1 MMAGSRW
8 RDWLTI
14 PVRRLKWRLILSFV
28 LVTMASMLM
37 TAWWSFI
44 GITLYL
50 ARSQPDASLDQIRAE
65 LLASLGPV
73 IFPGLLIFI
82 VPALLVSILFGF
94 VTTSWLENRLKKL
107 NFAINAWGDGNF
119 AVRIRDD
126 AEDEVAQLSRQL
138 NQMAAELETT
148 LHTKQELAALDERNQ
163 LARDLHDSVKQQ
175 LAAARLQISAA
186 ELMIKTDPAS
196 AQTAL
201 QQAGL
206 LTTQAQQE
214 LSNIILELR
223 PAALSE
229 QGLAGT
235 AAIYLDQWTRQ
246 TNIVVLSNLTKI
258 TGLNFDG
265 ELALFRV
272 LQEALANVA
281 RHSRASSV
289 KVSLLPEAEMATL
302 QIQDNGHGFDL
313 ALIPING
320 YGLHSMPERLV
331 ELGGSLKVD
340 TAPGQGV
347 TVTACLP
354 LEKRKI
360 IMEKVN
366 E

>member
-1 MMAGSRW
+1 MTGAGW
-8 RDWLTI
+8 KDWLTI

-28 LVTMASMLM
+28 LVTLASMMM

-44 GITLYL
+44 GLTLYL
-50 ARSQPDASLDQIRAE
+50 ARSQPEANLGQIRGE
-65 LLASLGPV
+65 LLTTLGPV
-73 IFPGLLIFI
+73 IFPGLLVFLI
-82 VPALLVSILFGF
+82 PALLVSVLFGF

-107 NFAINAWGDGNF
+107 NSAINAWGDGNF
-119 AVRIRDD
+119 TTRIRDD
-126 AEDEVAQLSRQL
+126 AQDEVAHLSRQL

-186 ELMIKTDPAS
+186 GLMIQTDPVS

-201 QQAGL
+201 QQAGQ

-229 QGLAGT
+229 QGLTST
-235 AAIYLDQWTRQ
+235 AATYLDQWGKQ
-246 TNIVVLSNLTKI
+246 TNITVQSSLSAV

-272 LQEALANVA
+272 LQESLANVA
-281 RHSRASSV
+281 RHSRASNV
-289 KVSLLPEAEMATL
+289 KVSLQPVEKTVLL
-302 QIQDNGHGFDL
+302 QIQDDGRGFNP
-313 ALIPING
+313 AEIPNHG
-320 YGLHSMPERLV
+320 YGLHSMPERLA

-347 TVTACLP
+347 TVTAHLP
-354 LEKRKI
+354 LEKRKF
-360 IMEKVN
+360 MPENVN

>member
-1 MMAGSRW
+1 
-8 RDWLTI
+8 
-14 PVRRLKWRLILSFV
+14 
-28 LVTMASMLM
+28 
-37 TAWWSFI
+37 
-44 GITLYL
+44 
-50 ARSQPDASLDQIRAE
+50 
-65 LLASLGPV
+65 
-73 IFPGLLIFI
+73 
-82 VPALLVSILFGF
+82 
-94 VTTSWLENRLKKL
+94 KL
-107 NFAINAWGDGNF
+107 NSAINAWGDGNF

-126 AEDEVAQLSRQL
+126 AEDEVAHLSRQL

-186 ELMIKTDPAS
+186 ELMVHTDPVN

-223 PAALSE
+223 PAARSQ
-229 QGLAGT
+229 QGLAST
-235 AAIYLDQWTRQ
+235 AATYLDEWGKQ
-246 TNIVVLSNLTKI
+246 TNITVQSSLNAV

-272 LQEALANVA
+272 LLESLANVA
-281 RHSRASSV
+281 RHSQASSV
-289 KVSLLPEAEMATL
+289 KVSLQPVEKTVLL
-302 QIQDNGHGFDL
+302 QIQDDSRGFNPSE
-313 ALIPING
+313 ITNPG
-320 YGLHSMPERLV
+320 YGLHSMPERLF
-331 ELGGSLKVD
+331 ELGGSLKVE

-347 TVTACLP
+347 TVTIHLP

-360 IMEKVN
+360 MPEKVN

>member
-1 MMAGSRW
+1 MSSSGW
-8 RDWLTI
+8 KDWLTV

-37 TAWWSFI
+37 TAWWSFV
-44 GITLYL
+44 GVTLYL
-50 ARSQPDASLDQIRAE
+50 ARSQPDASLNQIRGE
-65 LLASLGPV
+65 LLAALQPF

-82 VPALLVSILFGF
+82 VPSLLVSILFGF

-119 AVRIRDD
+119 SVRIRDD
-126 AEDEVAQLSRQL
+126 AEDEIAQLSRQL

-186 ELMIKTDPAS
+186 ELMVHTDPAS
-196 AQTAL
+196 AQAAL

-235 AAIYLDQWTRQ
+235 AAFYLDQWGKQ
-246 TNIVVLSNLTKI
+246 TNITVQSNLTRL

-281 RHSRASSV
+281 RHSRATSV
-289 KVSLLPEAEMATL
+289 KVSLLPGEEMATL
-302 QIQDNGHGFDL
+302 QVQDNGRGFNL
-313 ALIPING
+313 AEIPING

-340 TAPGQGV
+340 AAPGQGV

-354 LEKRKI
+354 LEKRKTI
-360 IMEKVN
+360 PDKVN